1 MYDNPGTLR
10 DLCID
15 YVCDNIEK
23 LYMAEQIS
31 VTDSQPSELEYMFI
45 DSNVYLPMEISEV
58 LLTKLSERN
67 KLNDE
72 TLSLFSHKNVYLRN
86 VVLPKT
92 KNLTTKGLRTL
103 KKHKIKKL
111 KARGLKCTVNELVGS
126 LGEWTTHNLEMLCVS
141 NSSFLSD
148 SYEMKFCVTVS
159 LSKLKN
165 LRSLDVSNTEF
176 STNNLIAVVEDL
188 PHLESLDISNT
199 KVDTL
204 LPLGKRKNQL
214 KKLSVYN
221 LKEAT
226 MHLIAFSPL
235 KCMTSLTHLD
245 LSSEKYSNPFEPFT
259 CDTPWIQFLTDPDWL
274 PNLVSLDI
282 SGSNNV
288 GPKIMQDFLATHQKL
303 RFLGLMHMDD
313 CGLAMFTM
321 PTHPFYNSDLVV
333 TGVVTQEQLLAGL
346 RRYTKRQT
354 YIQKCL
360 YHLFK
365 WTEKYDSPK
374 VEIIELILNAMNSLY
389 DHFSVQMAATA
400 CLYNLTK
407 SDLASKIHPSVLAKV
422 VEATLDA
429 MERFPNHNQLQK
441 NTLLTLCSDRI
452 LQDVKMD
459 KFRCAKL
466 VLDSLHTFNDVVMNR
481 MSVAICSILAAKIS
495 TSETSQLGSNPRY
508 MSKLL
513 LIVRE
518 KLSTKTVDV
527 TMKFTLSALWNLTDE
542 SPTTCKVFINEGG
555 LQLYMEILNTFID
568 DSTVETK
575 VLGLVNNIAEVPH
588 LRPNLFS
595 NDIIPTLRRLL
606 MSQQIDVSYFAAG
619 IIAHLACE
627 DGWETYSMNGK
638 TRVLEELRF
647 AVKQWVPPEGEMVAY
662 RSFQPFIG
670 LLNSNDMPQVQLWA
684 AWAILHVCT
693 KNGKKYCAM
702 LEKENGIVI
711 LQNIAC
717 NKSVDAEVCEL
728 CYRILQLMF
737 EYRNVTNPV
746 VHVVNA
752 VY

>member
-1 MYDNPGTLR
+1 MYDNPGTLK

-15 YVCDNIEK
+15 YVCNNIEK

-31 VTDSQPSELEYMFI
+31 ETDSHPHELDYMFI
-45 DSNVYLPMEISEV
+45 DNNIFLPMEVSEV

-72 TLSLFSHKNVYLRN
+72 TLALFSHKNVYLRN
-86 VVLPKT
+86 VILPQT
-92 KNLTTKGLRTL
+92 KYLTTKGLRTL

-126 LGEWTTHNLEMLCVS
+126 LGEWTTQNLESLCVS

-245 LSSEKYSNPFEPFT
+245 LSTEKYSAHPFEPFS

-274 PNLVSLDI
+274 PDLVSLDI
-282 SGSNNV
+282 S
-288 GPKIMQDFLATHQKL
+288 
-303 RFLGLMHMDD
+303 GLMHMDD

-321 PTHPFYNSDLVV
+321 PSHPFYNPDLVV
-333 TGVVTQEQLLAGL
+333 TGVVTQEQLLTGL
-346 RRYTKRQT
+346 RRYTKRPT

-389 DHFSVQMAATA
+389 DNFPVQMAATA

-407 SDLASKIHPSVLAKV
+407 SDLASKIHPNVLAMV

-429 MERFPNHNQLQK
+429 MERYPNHNQLQK

-513 LIVRE
+513 SIVRE

-575 VLGLVNNIAEVPH
+575 VLGLVNNIAEVKH
-588 LRPNLFS
+588 LRAMLFV

-606 MSQQIDVSYFAAG
+606 RSQQIDVSYFAAG

-627 DGWETYSMNGK
+627 HGWEKYTMNGK
-638 TRVLEELRF
+638 IEILEELRL
-647 AVKQWVPPEGEMVAY
+647 AVQQWVPPEGEMVAY
-662 RSFQPFIG
+662 RSFQPFIS

-693 KNGKKYCAM
+693 KNAKKYCAM
-702 LEKENGIVI
+702 LEKENGVGI
-711 LQNIAC
+711 LQNITL
-717 NKSVDAEVCEL
+717 NKSVDNEVYQL
-728 CYRILQLMF
+728 CCRVLNLMY
-737 EYRNVTNPV
+737 EYRRSTNSV
-746 VHVVNA
+746 FSNETFIK
-752 VY
+752 

>member
-1 MYDNPGTLR
+1 MYATPETLK

-15 YVCDNIEK
+15 YICDNIEK
-23 LYMAEQIS
+23 LYMAGEKS
-31 VTDSQPSELEYMFI
+31 ETDLQPSEPEYMFI
-45 DSNVYLPMEISEV
+45 DSNVYLPMEVSEM
-58 LLTKLSERN
+58 LLTKLSVRN

-72 TLSLFSHKNVYLRN
+72 ILSLFSHKNVYLRN
-86 VVLPKT
+86 VILPKT

-111 KARGLKCTVNELVGS
+111 KVYGLDCTVNELVGS
-126 LGEWTTHNLEMLCVS
+126 LGEWTTQHLESLCVS
-141 NSSFLSD
+141 NSSFISD
-148 SYEMKFCVTVS
+148 SYDLKFCVAVS

-165 LRSLDVSNTEF
+165 LCSLDVSNTEF

-204 LPLGKRKNQL
+204 LPLGKKKNQL

-235 KCMTSLTHLD
+235 KGMTSLTHLD
-245 LSSEKYSNPFEPFT
+245 LSSEKYSHPFENFS
-259 CDTPWIQFLTDPDWL
+259 CDTPWLQFLTDPNWL

-282 SGSNNV
+282 SGSDNV
-288 GPKIMQDFLATHQKL
+288 GPRIMQDFLTTHKKL
-303 RFLGLMHMDD
+303 KFLGLMHMDD
-313 CGLAMFTM
+313 CGLAMFTV
-321 PTHPFYNSDLVV
+321 PTHPLYNPDLVV
-333 TGVVTQEQLLAGL
+333 TGVVTQEQLLTGL
-346 RRYTKRQT
+346 KRYTKRPT

-365 WTEKYDSPK
+365 WTEKYNCPK
-374 VEIIELILNAMNSLY
+374 VDIIQLILNVMNCLS
-389 DHFSVQMAATA
+389 DSFPVQMAATA

-407 SDLASKIHPSVLAKV
+407 SDLALNIHPSVLAKV

-466 VLDSLHTFNDVVMNR
+466 VLDSLHYFNDIVMNR

-508 MSKLL
+508 MAKLL
-513 LIVRE
+513 SIVYE
-518 KLSTKTVDV
+518 KLSTRTIDV

-542 SPTTCKVFINEGG
+542 SPTTCKVFIDEGG
-555 LQLYMEILNTFID
+555 LTLYMNILNTFID
-568 DSTVETK
+568 NSTVETK

-588 LRPNLFS
+588 LRNMLFS

-606 MSQQIDVSYFAAG
+606 RSEQIDVSYFAAG

-627 DGWETYSMNGK
+627 PSWETFTVNSK
-638 TRVLEELRF
+638 SEVLEELRYT
-647 AVKQWVPPEGEMVAY
+647 VKHWVPPEGEMVAY

-670 LLNSNDMPQVQLWA
+670 LLKSTNTPQVQLWA

-693 KNGKKYCAM
+693 KNSKKYCAM
-702 LEKENGIVI
+702 LSKENGIEI
-711 LQNIAC
+711 LQKIALD
-717 NKSVDAEVCEL
+717 KSVDHEVCEL
-728 CYRILQLMF
+728 CYSILDLMNEF
-737 EYRNVTNPV
+737 RKVSNPV
-746 VHVVNA
+746 QPTDSF
-752 VY
+752 